1 MVNCELYQ
9 SLKQSPILAI
19 DKIDTA
25 AGGFLHRLDKNYIS
39 DVIFEVCEGAYKTFF
54 VVFLPK
60 RSKVTLK

>member
-9 SLKQSPILAI
+9 SLKQSPIVAI

-39 DVIFEVCEGAYKTFF
+39 DVIFEVCEGAYNG
-54 VVFLPK
+54 FLFLFKK

>member
-9 SLKQSPILAI
+9 SLKQSPIVAI

-39 DVIFEVCEGAYKTFF
+39 DVIFEVCEGGYNG
-54 VVFLPK
+54 FLLLFKK